1 MQNKGA
7 NINKIK
13 IAYSGYD
20 VVSTKHEVEDVEAYA
35 DFLVNKVPTL
45 EDAKKYVTAFADIY
59 TEWGVDGY
67 GEDMFWAPR
76 TMPRGS
82 RKCAESHLFI
92 HMKGQWHVTDDGCDW
107 EPVKEFF
114 KVAA

>member
-1 MQNKGA
+1 M
-7 NINKIK
+7 NKIK
-13 IAYSGYD
+13 LAYSDYD
-20 VVSTKHEVEDVEAYA
+20 VVSTKHEVEDVEAFA
-35 DFLVNKVPTL
+35 NFLINKVPTL
-45 EDAKKYVTAFADIY
+45 EDAKKYITAFADINK
-59 TEWGVDGY
+59 EWGVDGY

>member
-1 MQNKGA
+1 M
-7 NINKIK
+7 NKIK

-20 VVSTKHEVEDVEAYA
+20 VVSTKHEVEDVEAFA
-35 DFLVNKVPTL
+35 DFLINKVPTL
-45 EDAKKYVTAFADIY
+45 EDAKKYITAFADIN